1 MSSPLSF
8 TSSFVPAQE
17 GICDVPSVLA
27 PVLAPL
33 TSLPG
38 VSTAR
43 ARLLGRIAQGNRVAD
58 LLFCLPESVTDRRAR
73 PTIAQIRPGML
84 ATLTGTVLDIRP
96 PAPRT
101 RQPWR
106 VSMTDQTGIL
116 EIAFFSP
123 WQARQVVLGE
133 AIAVSGK
140 VEAFHDRPVM
150 TTPDYLLPAHAMAR
164 IPLLDPIWPLTAGLF
179 GGQVRQ
185 AMTAA
190 LDRLPPALPEWHDPT
205 LIRHKDWPDFATAL
219 TWLHR
224 PDQIPGSAQGED
236 WQTLRARAQAR
247 LACDELL
254 ADQLA
259 IRIAQNA
266 SRARPGR
273 SFLGDGHLQRQA
285 LATFG
290 HALTPG
296 QKHVLREIEADMAQ
310 PLRMS
315 RLVQGDVGAGKTLV
329 ALLAM
334 LRAVEAGAQAA
345 IMAPTEILARQHAA
359 TFERL
364 SPVPVAFLCSS
375 VKGRA
380 RKQALAAMAD
390 GTAKLVVG
398 THALVQ
404 ESVHFADLGLAVVD
418 EQHRFGV
425 DQRLALVEKGHEADM
440 LVMTATPIPRTL
452 LLTRFG
458 DMQISRLEGKPA
470 GRKPVRTSVHSLG
483 AMDDI
488 LEGVGRALNNGA
500 QIFWVCPLVSESESL
515 DIAAA
520 EARQAA
526 LAARFGAALA
536 GSGTDGTSG
545 APAPAIGLAH
555 GRQDTNVREQAL
567 QDFATGKTR
576 ILVATTVIEVGVDVP
591 SATVMVI
598 EHAERFGL
606 AQLHQLRGRVGRGR
620 DASYCLLLHDEELG
634 HTARRR
640 LSCLRET
647 EDGFVIADEDFRLRG
662 GGEATGRRQSGLP
675 EYRMASDT
683 LVDQLLDTA
692 HNEATALLPDT
703 TNPTDGAPTVLPAPV
718 SAVLSLFGKAD
729 AARIFNSG

>member
-8 TSSFVPAQE
+8 TSSSVPAQE
-17 GICDVPSVLA
+17 GICDVPSLLA
-27 PVLAPL
+27 AVLAPL
-33 TSLPG
+33 SSLPG

-58 LLFCLPESVTDRRAR
+58 LLFCLPESVTDRRQR
-73 PTIAQIRPGML
+73 PTIAQIRPGMV
-84 ATLTGTVLDIRP
+84 ATLTGTVQDIRA

-106 VSMTDQTGIL
+106 VNISDRTGLL

-123 WQARQVVLGE
+123 WQAKQVVVGE
-133 AIAVSGK
+133 SIAVSGK
-140 VEAFHDRPVM
+140 VDTFHDRPVM
-150 TTPDYLLPAHAMAR
+150 TTPDYLLPAHALAR
-164 IPLLDPIWPLTAGLF
+164 IPLLDPVWPLTAGLF
-179 GGQVRQ
+179 GGQVRK
-185 AMTAA
+185 AMAAA
-190 LDRLPPALPEWHDPT
+190 LERLPATLPEWHDPA
-205 LIRHKDWPDFATAL
+205 LLCHRDWPDFTTAL
-219 TWLHR
+219 TWLQK
-224 PDQIPGSAQGED
+224 PDSIPGSAEGDD
-236 WQTLRARAQAR
+236 WQDLRTRALTR

-259 IRIAQNA
+259 IRIAQSA

-273 SFLGDGHLQRQA
+273 CFQGDGHLQRKA
-285 LATFG
+285 LAAFG
-290 HALTPG
+290 HTMTPG
-296 QKHVLREIEADMAQ
+296 QHHVLREIEADMAR
-310 PLRMS
+310 PLRMN

-364 SPVPVAFLCSS
+364 SPVPVAFLSSS
-375 VKGRA
+375 VKGKA
-380 RKQALAAMAD
+380 RKQVLADIAS
-390 GTAKLVVG
+390 GTARLVVG

-404 ESVHFADLGLAVVD
+404 DTVQFADLGLAVVD

-458 DMQISRLEGKPA
+458 DMQISRLDGKPA
-470 GRKPVRTSVHSLG
+470 GRKPVRTSLHSL
-483 AMDDI
+483 ATMDDI
-488 LEGVGRALNNGA
+488 LDGVGRALNNGA

-526 LAARFGAALA
+526 LAARFDSPSAAQA
-536 GSGTDGTSG
+536 AH
-545 APAPAIGLAH
+545 APVVGLAH
-555 GRQDTNVREQAL
+555 GRQDTTVREQAL

-591 SATVMVI
+591 TATVMVI

-606 AQLHQLRGRVGRGR
+606 AQLHQLRGRVGRGS
-620 DASYCLLLHDEELG
+620 DASFCLLLHDAGLG
-634 HTARRR
+634 HTAKRR

-647 EDGFVIADEDFRLRG
+647 EDGFLIADEDFRLRG

-683 LVDQLLDTA
+683 LVDQLLETA
-692 HNEATALLPDT
+692 HNEATSLLPAD
-703 TNPTDGAPTVLPAPV
+703 NQPANGQPMVLPAPV
-718 SAVLSLFGKAD
+718 SAVLGLFGKAD
-729 AARIFNSG
+729 AARIVNSG